1 MKQLDSTK
9 ALTFSSIMAGL
20 TIILILISTYLS
32 GTSLI
37 AILLIPMC
45 SSFVSIKTKL
55 KYRLIYFFACLIT
68 FFIDPSLTLFIVI
81 PSLISGIVFGQ
92 LISKYLQG
100 YYIIFINTIIVSLL
114 QILST
119 YLVYLIFEVNMIE
132 VFSLVLKIDI
142 IDFDSLYY
150 FFVFTLSLIQVSLTY
165 LIITNELKKLNYEF
179 NEKKNQFLQIFIV
192 NISLILIC
200 IISYFFSLKF
210 YCLFLGYSIYF
221 GVVLAYYIFSF
232 YQSKKIQLIQIPLY
246 FISLLGISILYSK
259 LGENSLILLLL
270 PLISQIIGGA
280 YIIIS
285 QKIIKKGQINESLF
299 DKL

>member
-9 ALTFSSIMAGL
+9 ALAFSSIMAGL
-20 TIILILISTYLS
+20 TIILVLISTYLS

-100 YYIIFINTIIVSLL
+100 YYIIFFNTIIVSLL

-179 NEKKNQFLQIFIV
+179 NEKKNQFVQIFII

-210 YCLFLGYSIYF
+210 YFLFLGYSIYF

-280 YIIIS
+280 YIIIL